1 MGQEYY
7 LAIDIGATKT
17 LLAIFETGGEMV
29 CEKKLP
35 TSSDYK
41 QFIKDL
47 GDCIKQLDQFKFS
60 YCACAV
66 PGVVDTASGVAKAF
80 GNEDWRDVPIK
91 SDIQLLIPDAK
102 ILIHNDAKLA
112 GLSEALLLKN
122 KYRRLL
128 YLTIST
134 GIGGG
139 VIVDNKIDPGFENF
153 EPGQMV
159 FEHGGSNR
167 QWESYAS
174 GKALYEKYGKR
185 ASDIDDPRIWN
196 DYAKDLVA
204 GFENLIA
211 VVRPEVIVIGGG
223 VGAHFEK
230 FQSYLQ
236 EQLSKINN
244 PLVPTPPI
252 LKAQRPEEAVIYG
265 CYDYIKQNI

>member
-17 LLAIFETGGEMV
+17 LLAVFEADGQMV

-35 TSSDYK
+35 TSNDYK

-47 GDCIKQLDQFKFS
+47 GDCIRQLDQFQLS

-66 PGVVDTASGVAKAF
+66 PAVVDTASGVAKAF
-80 GNEDWRDVPIK
+80 GNENWREVPIK
-91 SDIQLLIPDAK
+91 SDIQSLMPDTK
-102 ILIHNDAKLA
+102 IFIHNDAKLA
-112 GLSEALLLKN
+112 GLSEALLLN
-122 KYRRLL
+122 SKYRRLL

-139 VIVDNKIDPGFENF
+139 VIVDNKIDPDFENF
-153 EPGQMV
+153 EPGQMI

-167 QWESYAS
+167 KWESYAS
-174 GKALYEKYGKR
+174 GKALSEKYGKR
-185 ASDIDDPRIWN
+185 ASDIDDPAIWKN
-196 DYAKDLVA
+196 YVKDLVA

-211 VVRPEVIVIGGG
+211 VVRPDVIVVGGG

-230 FQSYLQ
+230 FQSYLN
-236 EQLSKINN
+236 EELSKINN
-244 PLVPTPPI
+244 PLVPIPPI

-265 CYDYIKQNI
+265 CYDYIRQNI